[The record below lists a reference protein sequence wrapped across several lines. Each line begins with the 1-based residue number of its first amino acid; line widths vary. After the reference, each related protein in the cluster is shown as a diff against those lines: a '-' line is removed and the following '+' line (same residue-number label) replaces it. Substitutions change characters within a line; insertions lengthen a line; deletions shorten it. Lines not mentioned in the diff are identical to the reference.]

1 MKTANIM
8 NPATLGQL
16 SNDLE
21 QPAFTKGSEQ
31 QFAVPNLILPI
42 KRLRAKQL
50 LHVSRH
56 SLTRSALDWLL
67 PKDRPERGFVPESPR
82 PAGETVHHPRA
93 YCWPRCE

>member
-8 NPATLGQL
+8 NPATQGQL
-16 SNDLE
+16 SNDSE
-21 QPAFTKGSEQ
+21 QAARTKGSEQ

-56 SLTRSALDWLL
+56 SLTRSALDWPL
-67 PKDRPERGFVPESPR
+67 PKDRPECGFVPESLQPV
-82 PAGETVHHPRA
+82 GETAHHPRA
-93 YCWPRCE
+93 CCWPRCE